1 MAAREIKTTLALDG
15 EKQYKASLDDAY
27 RAMRVLGSE
36 MKATSAAFGDS
47 GKSIDALRA
56 KNDVLNKQID
66 QQKEIMAS
74 LQQAVRDSAAAYG
87 ENDKRTDAYRI
98 RMNNAAAALSRME
111 GELNDNKKA
120 IDGFGQETGQADKKT
135 RDWGETLKKVG
146 SVLGKATAAAA
157 KATAA
162 AIAAVGASAVAAT
175 KKLFD
180 ASKGAGVFAD
190 DLITLSQQTRI
201 STDTLQKWSYAS
213 RFVDVEVE
221 TMTGSMARMIRNM
234 DNARKGTGASAEA
247 FQKLG
252 VSITDSNGQLRDSET
267 VFMEAIDAL
276 GRVGNETERDAIAM
290 ALFGR
295 SAQELNPLINAGSQA
310 LQELGQEAANAGLIM
325 SDAALAQAGAFDDAR
340 QRLDAQM
347 EGVKRSVGMVFMPAM
362 QEMLTGT
369 QEVMSSITVALQD
382 GFQPEDIATIGQSI
396 ASKLTEG
403 MQRLTEY
410 LPQII
415 ATVTQ
420 VLNQLMT
427 FAVTYL
433 PTLLPQLMNAAV
445 GLLTGALQAI
455 KDNIKQIAETVKM
468 LIKSFVQFVTSNLP
482 DVIKVAIEIML
493 ALIEGLV
500 SAIPDLIAALPQI
513 ITAIV
518 GGLVAGI
525 PKLLDVGVQMVKG
538 IWEGIKSMARWF
550 WDMLT
555 QWFKD
560 ALGWIGKLLGISS
573 PSRVMADMIGRPMGQ
588 GVAQGILSAGKDVQD
603 AMASIMPQ
611 AQTIGLSM
619 RARISGYEA
628 TSRSA
633 MAAIRPAPQAGS
645 TGKLDL
651 SDSSVQRIA
660 AAFAAKLADSGL
672 ADAAVYLND
681 REIGRYFRRG
691 LAGGFV

>member
-56 KNDVLNKQID
+56 KNEVLNRQIE
-66 QQKEIMAS
+66 QQKAIMAS
-74 LQQAVRDSAAAYG
+74 LQQAVQDSSAAYG

-98 RMNNAAAALSRME
+98 KLNNAAAALSRME
-111 GELNDNKKA
+111 GELSSNQKA
-120 IDGFGQETGQADKKT
+120 INGVSQETGKAEKT
-135 RDWGETLKKVG
+135 TRNWGETLKKVG
-146 SVLGKATAAAA
+146 TVLGKATAAAA

-162 AIAAVGASAVAAT
+162 AIAAVGSSAAAAT

-180 ASKGAGVFAD
+180 AAKGTGEFAD

-213 RFVDVEVE
+213 RFVDVEVS
-221 TMTGSMARMIRNM
+221 TMTGSMAKMIRNM
-234 DNARKGTGASAEA
+234 DSARSGTGASAEA

-252 VSITDSNGQLRDSET
+252 ISITDSGGQLRDSET

-276 GRVGNETERDAIAM
+276 GRVGNETERDAMAM
-290 ALFGR
+290 ALFGK
-295 SAQELNPLINAGSQA
+295 SAQELNPLINAGSQS
-310 LQELGQEAANAGLIM
+310 LQQLGQEAVNAGLVM

-347 EGVKRSVGMVFMPAM
+347 EGVKRSIGTVFIPAM

-369 QEVMSSITVALQD
+369 QQVMSGITVALQD
-382 GFQPEDIATIGQSI
+382 GFQPEDIATVGQSI
-396 ASKLTEG
+396 AAKLSEG

-415 ATVTQ
+415 STVTQ
-420 VLNQLMT
+420 VLSQLMT

-433 PTLLPQLMNAAV
+433 PTLLPRLMNAAV
-445 GLLTGALQAI
+445 QLLTGALQAI
-455 KDNIKQIAETVKM
+455 KDNIKQIAETVKV
-468 LIKSFVQFVTSNLP
+468 LIRSFVQFVTSNLP
-482 DVIKVAIEIML
+482 DIIKVAIEIIM
-493 ALIEGLV
+493 ALIDGLV
-500 SAIPDLIAALPQI
+500 SAIPDLVASLPQI

-518 GGLVAGI
+518 NGLAAGI
-525 PKLLDVGVQMVKG
+525 PKLLNVGVQMVRG
-538 IWEGIKSMARWF
+538 IMDGIISMGRWF
-550 WDMLT
+550 WDQLSK
-555 QWFKD
+555 WFSD
-560 ALGWIGKLLGISS
+560 ALGWIGKLLGIHS

-588 GVAQGILSAGKDVQD
+588 GVAAGILSAGKDVQS
-603 AMASIMPQ
+603 AMASIMPK
-611 AQTIGLSM
+611 AQSIGLSL
-619 RARISGYEA
+619 RTRISGYEA
-628 TSRSA
+628 ASRSA
-633 MAAIRPAPQAGS
+633 MAGIKAAPQSAAS
-645 TGKLDL
+645 KLDL
-651 SDSSVQRIA
+651 SDSSVQRVA
-660 AAFAAKLADSGL
+660 AAFAQKLADSGI

-681 REIGRYFRRG
+681 REIGRYMRRG

>member
-98 RMNNAAAALSRME
+98 RLNNAAAALSKME

-120 IDGFGQETGQADKKT
+120 IDGFGQETGRADKKT

-146 SVLGKATAAAA
+146 AVLGKATAVAA

-247 FQKLG
+247 FQKLKID
-252 VSITDSNGQLRDSET
+252 ITDANGQLRDSET

-276 GRVGNETERDAIAM
+276 GRVGNETERDAMAM

-310 LQELGQEAANAGLIM
+310 LQELGQEAADAGLIM
-325 SDAALAQAGAFDDAR
+325 SDAALAQAGAF
-340 QRLDAQM
+340 
-347 EGVKRSVGMVFMPAM
+347 
-362 QEMLTGT
+362 
-369 QEVMSSITVALQD
+369 
-382 GFQPEDIATIGQSI
+382 
-396 ASKLTEG
+396 
-403 MQRLTEY
+403 
-410 LPQII
+410 
-415 ATVTQ
+415 
-420 VLNQLMT
+420 
-427 FAVTYL
+427 
-433 PTLLPQLMNAAV
+433 
-445 GLLTGALQAI
+445 
-455 KDNIKQIAETVKM
+455 
-468 LIKSFVQFVTSNLP
+468 
-482 DVIKVAIEIML
+482 
-493 ALIEGLV
+493 
-500 SAIPDLIAALPQI
+500 
-513 ITAIV
+513 
-518 GGLVAGI
+518 
-525 PKLLDVGVQMVKG
+525 
-538 IWEGIKSMARWF
+538 
-550 WDMLT
+550 
-555 QWFKD
+555 
-560 ALGWIGKLLGISS
+560 
-573 PSRVMADMIGRPMGQ
+573 
-588 GVAQGILSAGKDVQD
+588 
-603 AMASIMPQ
+603 
-611 AQTIGLSM
+611 
-619 RARISGYEA
+619 
-628 TSRSA
+628 
-633 MAAIRPAPQAGS
+633 
-645 TGKLDL
+645 
-651 SDSSVQRIA
+651 
-660 AAFAAKLADSGL
+660 
-672 ADAAVYLND
+672 
-681 REIGRYFRRG
+681 
-691 LAGGFV
+691 